1 MCVLSCTGKHSLDL
15 RARFRRKIEKN
26 ILFCK
31 LHVVFRSI
39 CRLGNLFRFKES
51 LEKKI
56 LSGIVYGYS
65 CSNCKVTYYGKTFR
79 RFLTRASAFMRTWS
93 QTGKRIRNAE
103 ESAIFDDLWPCG
115 YPLNFDD
122 FDILAF
128 DSNKFKLLFKEGLLS
143 KCCNPVLNRKIKQFL
158 LSLLD

>member
-31 LHVVFRSI
+31 LHVVF
-39 CRLGNLFRFKES
+39 KES

-65 CSNCKVTYYGKTFR
+65 YSNCKVTYYGKTFR
-79 RFLTRASAFMRTWS
+79 RFLTRASALMRIWS

-115 YPLNFDD
+115 YPFNFDD

-158 LSLLD
+158 LSLLN